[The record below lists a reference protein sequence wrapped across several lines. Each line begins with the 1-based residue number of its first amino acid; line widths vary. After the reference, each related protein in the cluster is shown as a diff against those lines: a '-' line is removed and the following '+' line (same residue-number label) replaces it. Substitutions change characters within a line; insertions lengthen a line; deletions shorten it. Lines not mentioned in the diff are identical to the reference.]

1 MTVEHG
7 RKAVNLRIQGT
18 VQGVGYR
25 AWMRHEAHAL
35 GLDGWVRNRRDG
47 SVEALVA
54 GERNAVDALIKRC
67 HDGPLP
73 GGVSAVISAPAAP
86 PTDAGFRQ
94 LPTV

>member
-1 MTVEHG
+1 MTVEHD
-7 RKAVNLRIQGT
+7 RKAVNLRIQGF

-25 AWMRHEAHAL
+25 AWMVEEASLL

-54 GERNAVDALIKRC
+54 GHPTAVDSMTKRC
-67 HDGPLP
+67 HVGPL
-73 GGVSAVISAPAAP
+73 GRGVSAVISAPAAAP
-86 PTDAGFRQ
+86 GASGFRQ